1 MNTKGHKTN
10 FPARRRAL
18 VCAALCALVSA
29 AHAQTLTLPQCL
41 DLAAEHNIALKTA
54 DAQVERARIM
64 QGTAWDVDKTEVS
77 LGQDPTSG
85 GSPDNALA
93 VTQQIEF
100 PTVYAAR
107 RRQLKAETRAEAA
120 RRNIVAAQ
128 LRADIAAAYCEA
140 VYCQE
145 VCRIIAAQDSVLLR
159 YAAVAKSRYE
169 AGEARQI
176 ESLSAERMLRE
187 NNMEKALAEADLLA
201 ARTRLATLIGAG
213 QTVTPADASLQPLPF
228 AADGGYNY
236 AATAEGEYAQQRLTA
251 LDRAVSAAK
260 GGYAPTL
267 SLSLRNQLVITGW
280 DPYHENRARYAGG
293 NFMGF
298 EVGVGIPLFFG
309 ATKAKV
315 KAARKDREIASLEMQ
330 QEQEQR
336 KGEYAAAMGR
346 YVAARNRMEYYD
358 SRGTQSAEEM
368 ARLGATEYENGEI
381 SYLEYVNAV
390 QEAADARKKR
400 AAAVNDYNQAVV
412 ALKRITGDI

>member
-1 MNTKGHKTN
+1 MNIKEYKTH
-10 FPARRRAL
+10 FSARRRT
-18 VCAALCALVSA
+18 LVSA
-29 AHAQTLTLPQCL
+29 ALCTLVSAASAQTLTLQQCL
-41 DLAAEHNIALKTA
+41 DLAAEHNTTLKAA

-64 QGTAWDVDKTEVS
+64 QGTAWDLDKTEVT

-85 GSPDNALA
+85 GSPDNAVAL
-93 VTQQIEF
+93 TQQIDF

-120 RRNIVAAQ
+120 RRNIVAVQ
-128 LRADIAAAYCEA
+128 LRADIAAAYWQT

-176 ESLSAERMLRE
+176 ESISAERMLRE
-187 NNMEKALAEADLLA
+187 NSMEKALAEADLLA
-201 ARTRLATLIGAG
+201 ARTRLETLVGAG
-213 QTVTPADASLQPLPF
+213 TAVMPAETALQPLPF
-228 AADGGYNY
+228 AAATPYNY
-236 AATAEGEYAQQRLTA
+236 AATAEGEYAQNRLAA
-251 LDRAVSAAK
+251 LDRAVSTAK
-260 GGYAPTL
+260 NGFAPTL

-346 YVAARNRMEYYD
+346 YAAARSRMEYYD

-390 QEAADARKKR
+390 QEAADARRKR
-400 AAAVNDYNQAVV
+400 ADAVNDYNQAVV
-412 ALKRITGDI
+412 ALKRLTGGI